1 MGSIE
6 EQRVQ
11 RKSINELEERTVE
24 IYNLKEKKKRL
35 KKIEQRFRGLQ
46 DNKRSNICVI
56 RVAER
61 EKKKG
66 GTEKV
71 LKDIIA
77 KSIPNLAKDINL
89 QI

>member
-35 KKIEQRFRGLQ
+35 KKIEQRFRGL
-46 DNKRSNICVI
+46 
-56 RVAER
+56 
-61 EKKKG
+61 
-66 GTEKV
+66 
-71 LKDIIA
+71 
-77 KSIPNLAKDINL
+77 
-89 QI
+89 